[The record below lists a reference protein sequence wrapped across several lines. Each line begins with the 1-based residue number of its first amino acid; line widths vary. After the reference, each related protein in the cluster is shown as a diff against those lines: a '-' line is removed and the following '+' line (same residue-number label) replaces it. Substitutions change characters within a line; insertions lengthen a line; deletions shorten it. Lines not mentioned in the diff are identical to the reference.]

1 MGRETRP
8 TRPRDSNLAG
18 PPVFCGF
25 SFCDILVWHGYSTV
39 FSPHVYPMNP
49 AWLGGKMPK
58 DMYTHEHPDGPKLR
72 ARVSKTFDEDDEE
85 P

>member
-1 MGRETRP
+1 
-8 TRPRDSNLAG
+8 
-18 PPVFCGF
+18 
-25 SFCDILVWHGYSTV
+25 
-39 FSPHVYPMNP
+39 MNP

-72 ARVSKTFDEDDEE
+72 ARVSKTFDEDEEE